1 MNYNG
6 LITASLVGLL
16 LTVSSRSVAQH
27 VIDERTYVDDSTRVR
42 LSLYSPP
49 NRFQQITDKIISN
62 KAFQMTYIG
71 VPLIVSGLIVK
82 GEDDH
87 FHDLRNSY
95 IPSFSNHYDD
105 YLQYVPAV
113 AMIGL
118 KIGGV
123 KGRSSWGRM
132 LVSDAFTAALMGI
145 SVNALKYSVHVK
157 RPDGSKNNS
166 FPSGHTAMAFM
177 TATML
182 HKEYGLTRSPWYSVG
197 AYSIASATAVSRMMN
212 NRHWLSDVMVGA
224 GIGILSTELG
234 YYLADLIFKEKGII
248 RNNLSFENFDY
259 KRNPSFFGLYMGFSL
274 MPTRFALSPTV
285 NLKASPGS
293 TAGFEGAWF
302 MNRYWG
308 IGGRL
313 LATSMPLSLTAP
325 LSKSIPVEIAKRV
338 KRLQSDPLDIASIHV
353 GPYVS
358 YPLTDRFLAGAKILV
373 GCNLVP
379 SNTISVL
386 YISESGEEKERAI
399 ANVKTNFSVSYG
411 TGASLTYIVKQ
422 NLSVR
427 VFIDYNCSPS
437 RFVSYSTNLKGE
449 AVQYETHKT
458 LNALALGAS
467 VNVMLW

>member
-1 MNYNG
+1 
-6 LITASLVGLL
+6 
-16 LTVSSRSVAQH
+16 
-27 VIDERTYVDDSTRVR
+27 
-42 LSLYSPP
+42 
-49 NRFQQITDKIISN
+49 
-62 KAFQMTYIG
+62 
-71 VPLIVSGLIVK
+71 
-82 GEDDH
+82 
-87 FHDLRNSY
+87 
-95 IPSFSNHYDD
+95 
-105 YLQYVPAV
+105 
-113 AMIGL
+113 
-118 KIGGV
+118 
-123 KGRSSWGRM
+123 
-132 LVSDAFTAALMGI
+132 
-145 SVNALKYSVHVK
+145 
-157 RPDGSKNNS
+157 
-166 FPSGHTAMAFM
+166 
-177 TATML
+177 
-182 HKEYGLTRSPWYSVG
+182 
-197 AYSIASATAVSRMMN
+197 
-212 NRHWLSDVMVGA
+212 
-224 GIGILSTELG
+224 
-234 YYLADLIFKEKGII
+234 
-248 RNNLSFENFDY
+248 
-259 KRNPSFFGLYMGFSL
+259 

-353 GPYVS
+353 GAYVS